1 MVSFS
6 SGVQT
11 AIDGVEITTLRQ
23 GMWEAVASRKHTLNK
38 VYPFGA
44 GSDEV
49 MLHGSVALQLKNG
62 GSAEIE
68 WAGRAE
74 LEKTAADGKYRLKF
88 YQVYLVRTS
97 MLRMRDVMLMC
108 DRILELP
115 QHTRNRLNRI
125 PFNNDIQLVRVF
137 GVMRSLV
144 SC

>member
-1 MVSFS
+1 
-6 SGVQT
+6 
-11 AIDGVEITTLRQ
+11 
-23 GMWEAVASRKHTLNK
+23 MWEAVASRKHTLNK

-88 YQVYLVRTS
+88 YQVYLVRTL
-97 MLRMRDVMLMC
+97 LRMRDVMLTI
-108 DRILELP
+108 DRILEP
-115 QHTRNRLNRI
+115 RQHTGNRI
-125 PFNNDIQLVRVF
+125 VIEWNNFHQ
-137 GVMRSLV
+137 
-144 SC
+144 

>member
-1 MVSFS
+1 
-6 SGVQT
+6 
-11 AIDGVEITTLRQ
+11 
-23 GMWEAVASRKHTLNK
+23 MWEAVASRKHTLSK

-97 MLRMRDVMLMC
+97 MLRTRDVMLMC
-108 DRILELP
+108 NRILGPL

-125 PFNNDIQLVRVF
+125 LFNDDIQLVQAF
-137 GVMRSLV
+137 GIM
-144 SC
+144 

>member
-1 MVSFS
+1 
-6 SGVQT
+6 
-11 AIDGVEITTLRQ
+11 
-23 GMWEAVASRKHTLNK
+23 MWEAVASRKHTLNK

-88 YQVYLVRTS
+88 YQVYLVRT
-97 MLRMRDVMLMC
+97 LLQMRDVMLMS
-108 DRILELP
+108 DRTLEL
-115 QHTRNRLNRI
+115 QQRTRNRI
-125 PFNNDIQLVRVF
+125 IIEWNNFHQ
-137 GVMRSLV
+137 
-144 SC
+144 

>member
-1 MVSFS
+1 
-6 SGVQT
+6 
-11 AIDGVEITTLRQ
+11 
-23 GMWEAVASRKHTLNK
+23 MWEAVASRKHTLNK

-97 MLRMRDVMLMC
+97 LRMRDAMLMS
-108 DRILELP
+108 DRILELQP
-115 QHTRNRLNRI
+115 HTRNRLNRVL
-125 PFNNDIQLVRVF
+125 FNDYRQF
-137 GVMRSLV
+137 V
-144 SC
+144 S

>member
-1 MVSFS
+1 MLVSPPLS
-6 SGVQT
+6 VWVI
-11 AIDGVEITTLRQ
+11 IDCVEITTLRQ

-97 MLRMRDVMLMC
+97 MLRTRDAMLIC
-108 DRILELP
+108 DRILEL
-115 QHTRNRLNRI
+115 QQLTRNRLI
-125 PFNNDIQLVRVF
+125 IETHIVQ
-137 GVMRSLV
+137 S
-144 SC
+144 